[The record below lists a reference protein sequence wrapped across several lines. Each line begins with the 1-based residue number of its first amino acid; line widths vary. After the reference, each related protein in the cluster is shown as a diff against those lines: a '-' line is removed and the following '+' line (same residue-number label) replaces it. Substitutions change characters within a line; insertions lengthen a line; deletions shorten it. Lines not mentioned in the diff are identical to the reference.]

1 MLVAALAGLPLPLL
15 PLQLLWI
22 NLVTDGLPAL
32 ALVIDPAEEDVLRRP
47 PRHPAEPMLGA
58 RQWRLIAVTGLLQA
72 AVTLGVF
79 VWALAARD
87 LAEARN
93 LAFSIIVFGEL
104 FRAFAARSTT
114 RTFWEV
120 GASTNLPL
128 LGVVALSVL
137 LQLGIHHTPA
147 MQVIF
152 NIGALSASDCAFSLL
167 VALIPVTAI
176 ELSKLAR
183 RRWRSPL
190 STHGAVSER
199 VGGGHDG

>member
-1 MLVAALAGLPLPLL
+1 
-15 PLQLLWI
+15 
-22 NLVTDGLPAL
+22 
-32 ALVIDPAEEDVLRRP
+32 
-47 PRHPAEPMLGA
+47 
-58 RQWRLIAVTGLLQA
+58 
-72 AVTLGVF
+72 
-79 VWALAARD
+79 
-87 LAEARN
+87 
-93 LAFSIIVFGEL
+93 
-104 FRAFAARSTT
+104 
-114 RTFWEV
+114 
-120 GASTNLPL
+120 
-128 LGVVALSVL
+128 
-137 LQLGIHHTPA
+137 